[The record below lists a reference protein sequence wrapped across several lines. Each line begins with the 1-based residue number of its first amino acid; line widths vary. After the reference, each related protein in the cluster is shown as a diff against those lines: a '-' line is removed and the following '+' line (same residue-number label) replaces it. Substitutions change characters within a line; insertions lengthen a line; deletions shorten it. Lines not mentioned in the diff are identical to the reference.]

1 MDGADTGFRCVDLA
15 FADGLARSKNL
26 AVDIGQA
33 HPVVVDQVERAH
45 TGARQRLYG
54 IAADAADAED
64 GNTASGK
71 DLHCLAAEHQ
81 LGSGKLIE
89 HGRPPHRTAEMVP
102 GTPSRPHRKTVQ
114 AARR

>member
-1 MDGADTGFRCVDLA
+1 MQNA
-15 FADGLARSKNL
+15 GLSML
-26 AVDIGQA
+26 
-33 HPVVVDQVERAH
+33 PVEVRQV
-45 TGARQRLYG
+45 LYG
-54 IAADAADAED
+54 IATDAADAED

-102 GTPSRPHRKTVQ
+102 GTPT
-114 AARR
+114 ARTGRRCRRLGADRFGDCEKREEIKIGG